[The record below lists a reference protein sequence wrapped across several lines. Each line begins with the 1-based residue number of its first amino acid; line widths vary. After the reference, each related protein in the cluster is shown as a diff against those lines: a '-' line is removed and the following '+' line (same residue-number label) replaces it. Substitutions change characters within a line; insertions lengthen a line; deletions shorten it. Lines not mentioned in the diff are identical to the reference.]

1 MRAWFRA
8 EYACWSK
15 AHGLLH
21 SAASRRHKLVMIAG
35 LDPATKAAS
44 HRIRKRPSRLQI
56 TIFYA
61 VIGRLNMDVID
72 SAGVYKLADSVA
84 LNFFEEQ
91 GYNMSALQKA
101 M

>member
-1 MRAWFRA
+1 
-8 EYACWSK
+8 
-15 AHGLLH
+15 
-21 SAASRRHKLVMIAG
+21 
-35 LDPATKAAS
+35 
-44 HRIRKRPSRLQI
+44 
-56 TIFYA
+56 
-61 VIGRLNMDVID
+61 MDVID